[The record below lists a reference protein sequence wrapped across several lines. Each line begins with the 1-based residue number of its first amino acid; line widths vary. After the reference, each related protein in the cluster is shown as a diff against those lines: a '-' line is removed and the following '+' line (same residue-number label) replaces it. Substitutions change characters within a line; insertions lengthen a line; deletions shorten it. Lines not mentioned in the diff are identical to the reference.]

1 MALGA
6 CSMPCG
12 HEGNPRLATRVRQ
25 WASATLRHSK
35 EFHGM
40 HEDVARGESIPV
52 LRRSCWR

>member
-12 HEGNPRLATRVRQ
+12 REGNPRLATRMRQ

-35 EFHGM
+35 ELRGM
-40 HEDVARGESIPV
+40 HEDVAHGESFPV
-52 LRRSCWR
+52 LRHSRWR